1 MKIAIGKIQ
10 VTQLDYEANFKQIKQ
25 AILSAKQDNYEM
37 IIFSELC
44 LSSMMIL
51 HKFND
56 KQYIDS
62 LIKMNEEIKDLSKD
76 IIIVYGN
83 LAKVNNQ
90 LVNAIYVCKDNA
102 WCTNYL
108 NHDFVT
114 YKKSFNKLSLN
125 DDYNYLIN
133 QIDEKINEIITINN
147 QTFNFSVSDDYL
159 INHSICDY
167 HINLNNHNYINKQE
181 SIYFNDIKTNCFISV
196 NMLGICTSG
205 KVVKVFD
212 GITYITSNGLLQGC
226 LNTDFKQ
233 EIVNVETIN
242 QVIENEYE
250 LLDVLVYAIKAFD
263 EKNFNVKMK
272 WIIGLSGGLDST
284 INAAL
289 LSMAVGSDRIVGYN
303 MATNY
308 NSKTSINNALRL
320 SNALGIKIVNGSIED
335 LNQSTINTI
344 NNYGYND
351 EYQSL
356 VYENI
361 QARLRGHL
369 LSTFASIENGVV
381 INNGNKVE
389 VALGYCTLYGDAIG
403 AVAPI
408 GDLLKTDLFEI
419 GKMINDK
426 YQKEVINYNLLPQ
439 IINDKI
445 VWDFAPSAELKDN
458 QLDPMKWF
466 YHDFLIDTFYNNK
479 AYSVEDFM
487 QDYLNDTLHDD
498 IKKWVVYYGLQDPK
512 LFINDLGWLIN
523 TMHNNSF
530 KRVQTPPIICIS
542 ENCFGDISEAPLRF
556 IESNR
561 FKLLKNQILNKI

>member
-289 LSMAVGSDRIVGYN
+289 LSMAVGSDRIV
-303 MATNY
+303 
-308 NSKTSINNALRL
+308 
-320 SNALGIKIVNGSIED
+320 
-335 LNQSTINTI
+335 
-344 NNYGYND
+344 
-351 EYQSL
+351 
-356 VYENI
+356 
-361 QARLRGHL
+361 
-369 LSTFASIENGVV
+369 
-381 INNGNKVE
+381 
-389 VALGYCTLYGDAIG
+389 AI
-403 AVAPI
+403 
-408 GDLLKTDLFEI
+408 L
-419 GKMINDK
+419 
-426 YQKEVINYNLLPQ
+426 
-439 IINDKI
+439 
-445 VWDFAPSAELKDN
+445 
-458 QLDPMKWF
+458 
-466 YHDFLIDTFYNNK
+466 
-479 AYSVEDFM
+479 
-487 QDYLNDTLHDD
+487 
-498 IKKWVVYYGLQDPK
+498 
-512 LFINDLGWLIN
+512 
-523 TMHNNSF
+523 
-530 KRVQTPPIICIS
+530 
-542 ENCFGDISEAPLRF
+542 
-556 IESNR
+556 
-561 FKLLKNQILNKI
+561 